1 MKAACLYT
9 LESAQSCVK
18 SLEFSC
24 DGTWLASS
32 GSSIQDVLLWN
43 VEQRSIARVFG
54 PDLDYHGDFVER
66 FHFTADGTKLNVYF
80 TYTEDDLYRSWNEW
94 TSYSLEN
101 LGEKEGPFSVDEAI
115 AYNRDRSQDK
125 WEGYQLLL
133 RDRDATGLQ
142 WLTVTE
148 NGATIRY
155 RYDKDAAVHVWA
167 KKLLLIP
174 TGIDVKEIRVASYKN
189 RLAMACGADG
199 LVIVDIAEVEEEY
212 HPVSKLRADMKYD
225 WILGRELTSYE

>member
-1 MKAACLYT
+1 M
-9 LESAQSCVK
+9 
-18 SLEFSC
+18 
-24 DGTWLASS
+24 
-32 GSSIQDVLLWN
+32 LLWN

-80 TYTEDDLYRSWNEW
+80 TYTEDDMYRSTWTEW

-101 LGEKEGPFSVDEAI
+101 LGEKEGPFSVDYETI
-115 AYNRDRSQDK
+115 EYNRDRSQDK

-142 WLTVTE
+142 WLSVTE

-155 RYDKDAAVHVWA
+155 LYDKDAAVWA

-174 TGIDVKEIRVASYKN
+174 TGIDVKEIRVASFKN

-199 LVIVDIAEVEEEY
+199 LVIVDIAKVEEEY

-225 WILGRELTSYE
+225 WIVDHEISSY